1 MSPAKAARQETGW
14 GPWIR
19 FYTLLLLI
27 FFEVA
32 LFVFQNVEKKRLGYE
47 LSVLVAQ
54 KKQLMA
60 TKELLLTGS
69 LKGEDPREIAE
80 LIRSSSMELD
90 LYRWPVL
97 RIPNHG

>member
-19 FYTLLLLI
+19 FYSLLLLI
-27 FFEVA
+27 FFEIA

-60 TKELLLTGS
+60 TKELLLTDA
-69 LKGEDPREIAE
+69 LKGQHPADIAE
-80 LIRSSSMELD
+80 LVRSSSLELD

-97 RIPNHG
+97 RIENHG

>member
-1 MSPAKAARQETGW
+1 MSPSRSSESETGW

-19 FYTLLLLI
+19 FYSLLLLI

-32 LFVFQNVEKKRLGYE
+32 VFVFQNVEKKRLGYE
-47 LSVLVAQ
+47 LSVLVEQ

-60 TKELLLTGS
+60 TKELLLTDALQGQH
-69 LKGEDPREIAE
+69 PREIAD
-80 LIRSSSMELD
+80 LVRSSSLELD
-90 LYRWPVL
+90 VYRWPVL

>member
-1 MSPAKAARQETGW
+1 MSPSKSSRQESGW

-27 FFEVA
+27 FFEIAV
-32 LFVFQNVEKKRLGYE
+32 FVFQNVEKKRLGYE

-60 TKELLLTGS
+60 TKETLLTDA
-69 LKGEDPREIAE
+69 LKGQYPDEIAE
-80 LIRSSSMELD
+80 LVHSSSMELD

>member
-1 MSPAKAARQETGW
+1 MSPSRNMEREAGW

-19 FYTLLLLI
+19 FYSLILLI

-32 LFVFQNVEKKRLGYE
+32 VFVFQNVEKKRLGYE
-47 LSVLVAQ
+47 LSVLVDQ

-60 TKELLLTGS
+60 AKEMLQTEA
-69 LKGEDPREIAE
+69 LKGQHPGEIADMV
-80 LIRSSSMELD
+80 RSSSLELD

-97 RIPNHG
+97 RIPNNG

>member
-1 MSPAKAARQETGW
+1 MERETGW

-19 FYTLLLLI
+19 FYSLILLI

-32 LFVFQNVEKKRLGYE
+32 VFVFQNVEKKRLGYE
-47 LSVLVAQ
+47 LSVLVEQ

-60 TKELLLTGS
+60 TREMLYTEALQGQH
-69 LKGEDPREIAE
+69 PREIAE
-80 LIRSSSMELD
+80 LVRSGSLELE